1 MSNKNKK
8 SRSLVVYTLIVV
20 VLFGALFAL
29 NAASKK
35 NEDENKTISEAPSVS
50 GQPIAGNQG
59 AKVSVVEFGD
69 YKCPSCKAWEQ
80 QIWPQLKKDYV
91 DTGLATYSFINTL
104 FHGEESRLAAEA
116 SEAIWKS
123 NPEQFWD
130 FHSAL
135 FAKQPDVNHD
145 VAWVTADSL
154 LEVAR
159 ASVPGL
165 DEEAFK
171 QNSKSDEVAALIN
184 TDNLLVQKYS
194 VNQTPTIMVNNI
206 VIGNPFDYES
216 IKQAIEQESR

>member
-8 SRSLVVYTLIVV
+8 SRSLVVYTLIIVL
-20 VLFGALFAL
+20 LFGALFAL
-29 NAASKK
+29 NTVSKNK
-35 NEDENKTISEAPSVS
+35 EGENKTVAEAPSVS
-50 GQPIAGNQG
+50 GQPIVGNQE

-69 YKCPSCKAWEQ
+69 YKCPSCKSWEQ

-91 DTGLATYSFINTL
+91 DTGIATYSFINTL
-104 FHGEESRLAAEA
+104 FHGEESQLAAEA

-123 NPEQFWD
+123 NPEQFWN
-130 FHSAL
+130 FHTAL

-145 VAWVTADSL
+145 SVWVTADSL

-171 QNSKSDEVAALIN
+171 QQSKSDEVAAKIAE
-184 TDNLLVQKYS
+184 DNQLVTKF
-194 VNQTPTIMVNNI
+194 NIRQTPTIMVNNI
-206 VIGNPFDYES
+206 VIANPFDYEA
-216 IKQAIEQESR
+216 IKQAIEQEAK